1 MINKEMGILI
11 FSKILKREYTKMRNV
26 IFNSAIMPVFI
37 LMDDKNIGKLKNG
50 KEFVYLI
57 DEEEHS
63 FNVVWVV
70 STDPKNTYS
79 YSPPLLIG
87 NSKDD
92 IKIRIKNSYSF
103 KNGSIFELIVID

>member
-26 IFNSAIMPVFI
+26 IFKRDRKFNSAIMPVFI

-87 NSKDD
+87 NSKDGFSRKF
-92 IKIRIKNSYSF
+92 IN
-103 KNGSIFELIVID
+103 NGK